1 MANAGPNTNGSQVS
15 EIEIQFEMIS
25 ILFFNEDTDY
35 IIFPFRS
42 IYFVSSFFVL
52 LKLLGWTKNML
63 VSI

>member
-35 IIFPFRS
+35 IIFPFPS